1 MGDPILKADVLLSAV
16 GGGLSVGAPLTLWDM
31 VFHAQ
36 SSHAYYPLPTEPLWA
51 LTLGAFPPV
60 FAVPWIPAFLAF
72 AALAVLGAAMLSVA
86 ESMRKYAHL
95 QQAASGHALMGY
107 ALIVLAAAAFY
118 VDATTPL
125 PLPWY
130 VVGDLAVALSWVG
143 AAVALLG

>member
-1 MGDPILKADVLLSAV
+1 
-16 GGGLSVGAPLTLWDM
+16 
-31 VFHAQ
+31 
-36 SSHAYYPLPTEPLWA
+36 
-51 LTLGAFPPV
+51 
-60 FAVPWIPAFLAF
+60 
-72 AALAVLGAAMLSVA
+72 
-86 ESMRKYAHL
+86 
-95 QQAASGHALMGY
+95 MGY

>member
-1 MGDPILKADVLLSAV
+1 
-16 GGGLSVGAPLTLWDM
+16 
-31 VFHAQ
+31 
-36 SSHAYYPLPTEPLWA
+36 
-51 LTLGAFPPV
+51 
-60 FAVPWIPAFLAF
+60 
-72 AALAVLGAAMLSVA
+72 MLSVA

-95 QQAASGHALMGY
+95 HQAASGHALMGY

-118 VDATTPL
+118 IDATTPL